1 MLNGLAVLS
10 GRDALGYAPIA
21 DYAVLGDG
29 RTVALVARDGRV
41 DWWPVPA
48 IDAPPIFAALMEPD
62 GGGYFCLQP
71 EGEATSERRY
81 LPGTNVLETTYSTG
95 SGTALVTDAL
105 NSGAAGRLPWTE
117 LARQVECTAGEVALT
132 WRMVPGDR
140 FRQASPFVRAHHGV
154 PVARVGDQ
162 MLAVVTDNTGPS
174 ETGPDA
180 VSGQVRLRKGER
192 ALICLVATD
201 NEPVYVPG
209 PPSVY
214 DRLAATAASWRDWSS
229 HLPAGGRW
237 ERAVERSAL
246 ALKSLLYEPSGAI
259 AAAATTSLPERVG
272 GNKNY
277 DYRYAWIRDSSFT
290 LDAFM
295 NLGLHEEVHAAVSWI
310 LSAVRTSG
318 GRLHVFYTMGGQV
331 PVGEAEIDVP
341 GYRDSRPVR
350 AGNSARGQTQLGVYG
365 DFFDMMAKYAAGGH
379 VLDDNTSRL
388 MSDLADECCNAWQQ
402 KDSGMWELPD
412 LQHYTISKIGCWVA
426 LDRACRLAEAGQLP
440 RRNIE
445 RWRHEADTVRAWVD
459 ERCWSPAMGAYTF
472 YAGSEKLD
480 AAVLLAGRTGF
491 AEGERLAGTIEAVV
505 RHLSKGPAVY
515 RYSGMDEEE
524 NAFVACS
531 FWLVSAMA
539 HNGQVER
546 ACRLMDEAVAMAND
560 LGLLS
565 EQVSPTTGELF
576 GNVPQGLSH
585 LALINAAHAIE
596 RAQLRRGPL
605 TKAAG
610 ARLG

>member
-1 MLNGLAVLS
+1 VLS
-10 GRDALGYAPIA
+10 GRDAHGYAPIA

-29 RTVALVARDGRV
+29 RTVALVARDGSV

-48 IDAPPIFAALMEPD
+48 IDAPPIFAALLEPA

-81 LPGTNVLETTYSTG
+81 VRGTNVLQTTYSTG
-95 SGTALVTDAL
+95 RGTAMVTDAL

-117 LARQVECTAGEVALT
+117 LVRQVECSAGEVALT

-140 FRQASPFVRAHHGV
+140 FRQASPFVKAHHGV

-162 MLAVVTDNTGPS
+162 MLAVVTDNAGVA
-174 ETGPDA
+174 EAGPDA
-180 VSGQVRLRKGER
+180 VGGQVRLRSGQR
-192 ALICLVATD
+192 ALISLVATD
-201 NEPVYVPG
+201 NEPVYVPC
-209 PPSVY
+209 PASVY
-214 DRLAATAASWRDWSS
+214 DRLARTTASWKDWSS
-229 HLPAGGRW
+229 YLPPGGRW
-237 ERAVERSAL
+237 EHAVERSAL
-246 ALKSLLYEPSGAI
+246 ALKTLLYEPSGAI

-272 GNKNY
+272 SDKNY
-277 DYRYAWIRDSSFT
+277 DYRYAWVRDSSYT

-295 NLGLHEEVHAAVSWI
+295 SLGLHEEVHGAVSWI
-310 LSAVRTSG
+310 LSALRMSR
-318 GRLHVFYTMGGQV
+318 GRLHVFYTMDGRV
-331 PVGEAEIDVP
+331 PDGEAEIGVP
-341 GYRDSRPVR
+341 GYQGSRPVR

-365 DFFDMMAKYAAGGH
+365 DFFDMMARYAAGGH

-388 MSDLADECCNAWQQ
+388 MSGLADECCSSWQQ
-402 KDSGMWELPD
+402 KDSGIWELPD

-445 RWRHEADTVRAWVD
+445 RWRHEAAAVRAWVD
-459 ERCWSPAMGAYTF
+459 ERCWSAGMGSYTF

-505 RHLSKGPAVY
+505 RHLSRGPAVY

-546 ACRLMDEAVAMAND
+546 ACELMDGSVAMAND
-560 LGLLS
+560 LGLFS

-576 GNVPQGLSH
+576 GNIPQGLSH
-585 LALINAAHAIE
+585 VALINAAHAVE
-596 RAQLRRGPL
+596 RAEQRR
-605 TKAAG
+605 AS
-610 ARLG
+610 